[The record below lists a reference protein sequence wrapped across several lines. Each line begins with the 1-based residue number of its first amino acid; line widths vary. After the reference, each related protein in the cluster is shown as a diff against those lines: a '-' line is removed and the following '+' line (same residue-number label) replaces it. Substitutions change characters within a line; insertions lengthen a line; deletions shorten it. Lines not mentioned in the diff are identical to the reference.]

1 VFYVLIYPNKA
12 RCTLDKRKRSWKKSV
27 LGAKSPLFGRRTA
40 QFKLG
45 GFDYYDAAQMLGSAS
60 NEDKIKYYAC
70 IGGTPHYLAQV
81 DRLLF
86 EENVI
91 DLYFTPQGYLY
102 SEPAMLL
109 QQELREPAMYTRRS
123 LASLRSRRF
132 AASIYCN
139 KIENPRCR
147 F

>member
-1 VFYVLIYPNKA
+1 ME
-12 RCTLDKRKRSWKKSV
+12 KSV

-81 DRLLF
+81 DTRLSF
-86 EENVI
+86 
-91 DLYFTPQGYLY
+91 FWKY
-102 SEPAMLL
+102 S
-109 QQELREPAMYTRRS
+109 
-123 LASLRSRRF
+123 
-132 AASIYCN
+132 N
-139 KIENPRCR
+139 
-147 F
+147 